1 MSDEQRGGVQATM
14 IATTVQALIKSTTEM
29 SEPLT
34 KTVTTLNS
42 ATVIITSIYGADTQ
56 RLMQAQECINALN
69 TAVGMINV
77 LIRGLKQD
85 EQQLRVA
92 GK

>member
-1 MSDEQRGGVQATM
+1 MTEPQSGPQTTM

-29 SEPLT
+29 SAPLT
-34 KTVTTLNS
+34 KTVTTLNG
-42 ATVIITSIYGADTQ
+42 ATVIITGVYGEGAV
-56 RLMQAQECINALN
+56 RLAQAQECINALN
-69 TAVGMINV
+69 TAVGMINI

-85 EQQLRVA
+85 EQQLRAA

>member
-1 MSDEQRGGVQATM
+1 M

-29 SEPLT
+29 SAPLT
-34 KTVTTLNS
+34 KTVTTLNG
-42 ATVIITSIYGADTQ
+42 ATVIITGVYGGDAV
-56 RLMQAQECINALN
+56 RLAQAQECINALN

-85 EQQLRVA
+85 EQQLRAA

>member
-1 MSDEQRGGVQATM
+1 MSEEQPGGVQATM

-29 SEPLT
+29 SQPLT

-42 ATVIITSIYGADTQ
+42 STVIITSIYGSDAH
-56 RLMQAQECINALN
+56 RLVQAQECINALN
-69 TAVGMINV
+69 LAVGMINV

-85 EQQLRVA
+85 EQQLRAA